1 MTADAVSQSSLIESA
16 RAGDGAALGI
26 LLEKYRD
33 YLTILAGRE
42 IGNRLQRKVDAA
54 DVVQDVFL
62 EAHRQFPRFLG
73 AAEPQLLEWLRTIL
87 AGVLANTFR
96 RYLGTQ
102 ARDLRLEQE
111 LAEDL
116 NQSSCQLAAWAIDPE
131 SSPSAQAARGEQTLI
146 VANGLARLPEDYR
159 EVLMLRHLDGL
170 TFQEISVKLNRS
182 VDSVEKLW
190 VRGLAKLKQVCAG
203 SGGHG

>member
-1 MTADAVSQSSLIESA
+1 MSADAVSQSSLISLA
-16 RAGDGAALGI
+16 RAGDGAALGQ
-26 LLEKYRD
+26 LLDKYRD
-33 YLTILAGRE
+33 YLTVLASRE

-73 AAEPQLLEWLRTIL
+73 EAEPQLLEWLRAIL
-87 AGVLANTFR
+87 AGVLANIVR

-102 ARDLRLEQE
+102 ARNLKLEQE
-111 LAEDL
+111 LADDL

-146 VANGLARLPEDYR
+146 VANGLGRLPEDYR

-170 TFQEISVKLNRS
+170 TFQEISAKLNRS